1 MKGNTVYAAGH
12 TLPPES
18 NTDDLYFGRELTGDY
33 QSLCNGLK
41 KEKLKVP
48 NPNKTQRHST
58 KSSLLDLPS
67 LPPAGINPN
76 NQFLHCVE
84 AA

>member
-1 MKGNTVYAAGH
+1 MKLQNSLELPWSRWKAYLKNWVKGNTVYAAGH

-41 KEKLKVP
+41 KREA
-48 NPNKTQRHST
+48 
-58 KSSLLDLPS
+58 KSPKS
-67 LPPAGINPN
+67 
-76 NQFLHCVE
+76 
-84 AA
+84 